1 MRHDFGVPKSH
12 SPTCSLSFSHASHQ
26 DLGPLFL
33 FCKFCFLIKK
43 NLSTL
48 YSELSWYYLS
58 SIPPI
63 WCLRHHLVPY
73 LETSTLLPGTSQFVS
88 LCTFFF
94 HLLTA
99 HLPLQRNLMFPAC
112 CYASWQSRWLFF
124 RWHYMHNLRLTTDRM
139 LWTYF
144 LFWPS
149 SLGTTLIVFN
159 NCF

>member
-1 MRHDFGVPKSH
+1 MRDDFGVPKSH

-88 LCTFFF
+88 LCTFFSSA
-94 HLLTA
+94 HSPSATAKEPDVPCLLLCQLTITLTF
-99 HLPLQRNLMFPAC
+99 LPLALHAHFAAHDWQNALDLLLILTIISRNHFDCL
-112 CYASWQSRWLFF
+112 
-124 RWHYMHNLRLTTDRM
+124 
-139 LWTYF
+139 
-144 LFWPS
+144 
-149 SLGTTLIVFN
+149 
-159 NCF
+159 

>member
-48 YSELSWYYLS
+48 CSELSWYYLS
-58 SIPPI
+58 SIPPV

-88 LCTFFF
+88 LCT
-94 HLLTA
+94 
-99 HLPLQRNLMFPAC
+99 
-112 CYASWQSRWLFF
+112 LFF
-124 RWHYMHNLRLTTDRM
+124 ICSQPICHCKGTWCSLPAVMPADNHVDFSSAGTACTICGSRLTE
-139 LWTYF
+139 
-144 LFWPS
+144 
-149 SLGTTLIVFN
+149 
-159 NCF
+159 CFGLTSYSDHHL